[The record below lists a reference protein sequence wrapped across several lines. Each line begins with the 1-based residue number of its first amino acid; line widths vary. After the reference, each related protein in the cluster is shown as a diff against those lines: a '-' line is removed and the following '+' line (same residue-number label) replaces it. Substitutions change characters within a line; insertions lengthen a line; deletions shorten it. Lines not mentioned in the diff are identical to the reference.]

1 MSVESGLLCCGTL
14 FGFVRV
20 EDVSDEIELKCVLDT
35 CVQLHLLNFGFHMKP
50 LMSLVSWKDP
60 IPFHFCIFSISALT
74 LTYYDA
80 RNRRDASRE
89 LRESAR
95 SMLDFR

>member
-1 MSVESGLLCCGTL
+1 MKVASHADEPGIVVGPNTL
-14 FGFVRV
+14 
-20 EDVSDEIELKCVLDT
+20 
-35 CVQLHLLNFGFHMKP
+35 P
-50 LMSLVSWKDP
+50 
-60 IPFHFCIFSISALT
+60 FCILSISALT